1 MVAQFMDSVA
11 GTPVYLNP
19 TYVVSLRPDP
29 ADPDRVTLVKI
40 RDGETIRVRGDH
52 NEVAGKLA
60 KAA

>member
-1 MVAQFMDSVA
+1 MVAQFMDSAA